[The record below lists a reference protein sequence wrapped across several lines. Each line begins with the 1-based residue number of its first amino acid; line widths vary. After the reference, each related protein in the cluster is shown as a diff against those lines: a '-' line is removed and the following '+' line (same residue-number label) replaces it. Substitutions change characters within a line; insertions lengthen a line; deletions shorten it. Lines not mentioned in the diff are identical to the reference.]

1 MNFIVPIERWGQMNK
16 VTNSVPPK
24 KSKAGRKKLSPI
36 ERFRAKVWYWAV
48 RHYSKLSDYKLDM
61 LFGQEEGPIAVGG
74 AGRTRVFGVIKNKGT
89 VPSRGKHAK
98 RKFDLIKRVGVTYPE
113 TAGFF
118 DSLIWELFTLEP
130 YDLKATNQFLNKC
143 FEKHQVALI
152 NGKSAG
158 IWAQYAHQ
166 QQEHGFEDYFW
177 NSRKQSSF
185 KMSLLNT
192 INSIPEDLDSLALF
206 GALYRKYHLEFN
218 HIKAEEIKDILKSCL
233 SDIADSGAMERCGAT
248 FKALATMNILCG
260 RKGVFPTRRNRPQY
274 DDEES
279 MQLKSSG
286 TLLVSN
292 LNSAYHFYRK
302 NRGEISANI
311 TKGREVLLQ
320 MLNEQDPVKCKSLKD
335 LYEQLSYRKISF
347 CKAKHRN

>member
-1 MNFIVPIERWGQMNK
+1 MMNFIVPIERWGQMKK
-16 VTNSVPPK
+16 VANSVPPK
-24 KSKAGRKKLSPI
+24 KSKAGRK
-36 ERFRAKVWYWAV
+36 ERAEIDGFRAKVWYWAV
-48 RHYSKLSDYKLDM
+48 RHYSQLKDYRLDM
-61 LFGQEEGPIAVGG
+61 LFGQEDGPIETGG
-74 AGRTRVFGVIKNKGT
+74 SGRTRVFGVIKNKGT
-89 VPSRGKHAK
+89 VPSRGKHSK
-98 RKFDLIKRVGVTYPE
+98 RKFDLIKRVGIAYPE
-113 TAGFF
+113 TVGFF

-143 FEKHQVALI
+143 FEKHKVALI

-166 QQEHGFEDYFW
+166 QQEHGFENYFW

-218 HIKAEEIKDILKSCL
+218 HIKAEEVKDVFKKCL
-233 SDIADSGAMERCGAT
+233 SDIVDSKAMERCGAT

-260 RKGVFPTRRNRPQY
+260 RKGAFPSRRNRPQY

-279 MQLKSSG
+279 VQIKSSG
-286 TLLVSN
+286 ILLVSN
-292 LNSAYHFYRK
+292 LNSAYRFYRK

-320 MLNEQDPVKCKSLKD
+320 ILSEKDPVKCKKLKD
-335 LYEQLSYRKISF
+335 LYEHLSYRR
-347 CKAKHRN
+347 A

>member
-1 MNFIVPIERWGQMNK
+1 MNFIVPIKRWDLMKK
-16 VTNSVPPK
+16 VTRSVPPK

-48 RHYSKLSDYKLDM
+48 RHHSQLSDYKLDM

-89 VPSRGKHAK
+89 VPSRGKHSK

-113 TAGFF
+113 TVDYF
-118 DSLIWELFTLEP
+118 DSSIWELFTLEP

-177 NSRKQSSF
+177 NSWKQSPF

-192 INSIPEDLDSLALF
+192 LDSIPVDLDSLALF

-218 HIKAEEIKDILKSCL
+218 HIKAEEVKDVFKGYL
-233 SDIADSGAMERCGAT
+233 SEIADSEAMERCGAT
-248 FKALATMNILCG
+248 FKALAIMNILCG

-279 MQLKSSG
+279 AQLKSSG
-286 TLLVSN
+286 ILLVSN
-292 LNSAYHFYRK
+292 LNSGYRFYRK
-302 NRGEISANI
+302 NRGEISTNI
-311 TKGREVLLQ
+311 TKGQEVFLQ
-320 MLNEQDPVKCKSLKD
+320 MLGEKDPV
-335 LYEQLSYRKISF
+335 
-347 CKAKHRN
+347 

>member
-1 MNFIVPIERWGQMNK
+1 MKK
-16 VTNSVPPK
+16 VANSAPTK

-48 RHYSKLSDYKLDM
+48 RHHSKLSDYKLDM

-89 VPSRGKHAK
+89 VPSRGKHSK
-98 RKFDLIKRVGVTYPE
+98 RKFDLIKRVGVTYPG
-113 TAGFF
+113 TVGFF

-143 FEKHQVALI
+143 FKKHQVALI

-166 QQEHGFEDYFW
+166 QQEYGFEGYFW
-177 NSRKQSSF
+177 NRRKQSLF

-192 INSIPEDLDSLALF
+192 LDSIPDDLDSLALF

-218 HIKAEEIKDILKSCL
+218 HIKAEELKDIFKSCL
-233 SDIADSGAMERCGAT
+233 SDIADSKAMVRCGAT

-279 MQLKSSG
+279 VQLKSSG

-292 LNSAYHFYRK
+292 LNSAYRFYRK
-302 NRGEISANI
+302 NRSEISANI
-311 TKGREVLLQ
+311 TKGQEVFLRI
-320 MLNEQDPVKCKSLKD
+320 LNEQDPVKYKSLKD
-335 LYEQLSYRKISF
+335 LYEQLSYT
-347 CKAKHRN
+347 KASSNLEGKRGN